1 MSIKNID
8 SSDRHILPNGHH
20 NNNNDDDDD
29 GKDSIIEE
37 KKLQQSDDDTEQ
49 QQQRDQWGGQVEFLL
64 ACLGNAVGLG
74 NCWRFPYLC
83 YKNGGGAFLLPYLIC
98 CLVIGLPL
106 FLIELGLGQFSAM
119 GPGQLWAN
127 LSPLFRGVGLA
138 SIISSAIVAIYYNM
152 IIAWTL
158 FYFVESFFGQN
169 WQRCTNEFNTEN
181 CFSILNNNNNITTN
195 RFNFTNTN
203 VDVVFSNHSIS
214 STEEFFNN
222 YVLIKSNGIDDMN
235 EMNWKLV
242 AALFISWCIVAL
254 ALIKGIQSSGKV
266 VYFTATFP
274 YVILAILLARGIT
287 LPGSYDGL
295 HYYLMPNW
303 KRIYDVDV
311 WRDAAVQVFYSFG
324 IGGGGMIT
332 YASYNRFHNPV
343 TKHALLVGIGDF
355 ATSIFCG
362 AVVFTMIGY
371 MASALNKPIEQIV
384 QDGAGLAFIVIPEGL
399 SRMPISLLWSVL
411 FFTMLFLLGIDS
423 QFAMVETVI
432 TYLFDDIRSKKL
444 KVNKPLIVILT
455 SIVWFLFGL
464 PLCTNA
470 GIYIFTIMDEYS
482 IGIPCLVI
490 GLLEIFIVTYIY
502 GIDIFFDN
510 LEKMTKWKPK
520 ILLQSHLV
528 IMITVI
534 APGVMLWILVKQL
547 FETPALNY
555 GSYQYPYWA
564 IWIGWSFALLSIIAI
579 PLMMIKE
586 SLLVLFSNKYSKKTI
601 NQKLRMLIKPTGKWW
616 NNYNHMH
623 KNESF
628 YDDTIMNNVH
638 NNNNNQIS
646 TTDSF
651 DLMIQSASNETINE
665 IPTKIISTIP
675 INGRINHAATI
686 NDE

>member
-1 MSIKNID
+1 MSIKNVI
-8 SSDRHILPNGHH
+8 SSDRHILPNGYNHH
-20 NNNNDDDDD
+20 HHHENNDES
-29 GKDSIIEE
+29 GSKDSIIEE
-37 KKLQQSDDDTEQ
+37 KKLQQSDNGVE
-49 QQQRDQWGGQVEFLL
+49 QQRDQWGGQLEFLL

-98 CLVIGLPL
+98 CLIIGLPL

-138 SIISSAIVAIYYNM
+138 SIISSSIVAIYYNM

-158 FYFVESFFGQN
+158 FYFVQSFFGQN
-169 WQRCTNEFNTEN
+169 WQRCTNWFNTEN
-181 CFSILNNNNNITTN
+181 CLSILDNDNNITN
-195 RFNFTNTN
+195 YRFNVSHTNAF
-203 VDVVFSNHSIS
+203 VSSNHSIS

-222 YVLIKSNGIDDMN
+222 YVLIKSTGIDDMTQ
-235 EMNWKLV
+235 MNWKLV

-274 YVILAILLARGIT
+274 YVILAILLARGLT

-295 HYYLMPNW
+295 RYYLMPNW
-303 KRIYDVDV
+303 NRISDVDV

-343 TKHALLVGIGDF
+343 TKHALLVGFGDF
-355 ATSIFCG
+355 ATSLFCG

-432 TYLFDDIRSKKL
+432 TYLFDDIRSKKI
-444 KVNKPLIVILT
+444 KVNKPLVVILT
-455 SIVWFLFGL
+455 SFVWFILGL

-482 IGIPCLVI
+482 VGVPCLVI

-534 APGVMLWILVKQL
+534 APSVMLWILSKQL
-547 FETPALNY
+547 FETPALKY

-564 IWIGWSFALLSIIAI
+564 IWIGWSFALLSISAI
-579 PLMMIKE
+579 PLVMIKE
-586 SLLVLFSNKYSKKTI
+586 LLRILFCYGYSKKTI
-601 NQKLRMLIKPTGKWW
+601 NQRLRMLIRPTNEWW
-616 NNYNHMH
+616 NNYHRMH
-623 KNESF
+623 GHDN
-628 YDDTIMNNVH
+628 DDTTMDNDIH
-638 NNNNNQIS
+638 NNNNNNNQTS
-646 TTDSF
+646 STDSF

-665 IPTKIISTIP
+665 ISTKCKQP
-675 INGRINHAATI
+675 MNGRINHAAVT